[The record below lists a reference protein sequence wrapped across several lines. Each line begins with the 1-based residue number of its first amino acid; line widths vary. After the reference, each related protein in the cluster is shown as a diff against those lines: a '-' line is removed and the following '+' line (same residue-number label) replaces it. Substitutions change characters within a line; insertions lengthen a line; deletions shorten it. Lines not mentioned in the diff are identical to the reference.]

1 MRSRG
6 SVFSETTEIRV
17 VHEESARFSVGGGGK
32 LASIRARSIRND
44 SQDQEENALA
54 IPNMLRLL

>member
-17 VHEESARFSVGGGGK
+17 VHEESARFSVGGGGV
-32 LASIRARSIRND
+32 N
-44 SQDQEENALA
+44 
-54 IPNMLRLL
+54 